1 MKLEALTRASV
12 RCARGVVAALM
23 VLAVFGAMWAE
34 PASAQRG
41 DEPSELEALPDWLI
55 LPDPRLHPTLLRIA
69 VSSPTFDDEVATYE
83 FLRTALDDARAA
95 IAAGQAE
102 RDELELDRRSLERRV
117 EALRAERRS
126 VILQLDE
133 IRSAIRQLAIASY
146 MGSGSQAEEEV
157 FSLNAGKV
165 VLESRRQTFVSE
177 VRDGQ
182 GGRQAALEA
191 EAATLGT
198 DLDAASGE
206 LAAITRRI
214 VELDAE
220 VEGQARIAYVALQE
234 VPDAARRV
242 REARLSGVVAGTDMP
257 LIALNAYV
265 KAAERLAEERR
276 GCGITWWDLAG
287 VGVVESN
294 HGRFAGTELSVD
306 GDTDTPIV
314 GLALDGTEGLALIAD
329 SDGGLLDG
337 DPVLDR
343 AVGPMQFIPQTWYRY
358 ESDGNDDEVSDPNN
372 IYDAALAAARYLCA
386 VGVDVRIDEGKRR
399 AFFAYNHRE
408 EYVETVYA
416 NAVRYS
422 TFGLPRPPRIDF
434 EGLAIAASEIR
445 VQLPSLGLG
454 FLGGEAPAGELT
466 VPTPPRPE
474 DLDLGF
480 LDDPS

>member
-1 MKLEALTRASV
+1 MTAAPSTRSLARRVRVAFAALLT
-12 RCARGVVAALM
+12 VAA
-23 VLAVFGAMWAE
+23 VCAIWAT
-34 PASAQRG
+34 PASAQD
-41 DEPSELEALPDWLI
+41 DEQSELQALPDWLI

-69 VSSPTFDDEVATYE
+69 VSSPTFDDEVASYE

-95 IAAGQAE
+95 IATAETE
-102 RDELELDRRSLERRV
+102 RDDLDLDRRSLERRV
-117 EALRAERRS
+117 DALRSDRRA
-126 VILQLDE
+126 VVLELDE
-133 IRSAIRQLAIASY
+133 IRAAIRQLAIASY

-191 EAATLGT
+191 EADALTAALEVAT
-198 DLDAASGE
+198 AE
-206 LAAITRRI
+206 LAAVTQRI
-214 VELDAE
+214 SDLDGE
-220 VEGQARIAYVALQE
+220 IERQARIAYVALQE
-234 VPDAARRV
+234 VPEAARRV

-287 VGVVESN
+287 VGIVESN

-306 GDTDTPIV
+306 GDTETPIV
-314 GLALDGTEGLALIAD
+314 GLALDGTEGLALITD

-386 VGVDVRIDEGKRR
+386 VGVDVRVEEGKRR
-399 AFFAYNHRE
+399 AFFAYNHHE

-416 NAVRYS
+416 NALRYS

-434 EGLAIAASEIR
+434 EGLAVAASEIR
-445 VQLPSLGLG
+445 VQLPTLGLG
-454 FLGGEAPAGELT
+454 FLGGATPAEELT
-466 VPTPPRPE
+466 VPTPPLPE

-480 LDDPS
+480 LDDPA